1 MSALLL
7 VILELFPFYVGIGGG
22 GGGGGG
28 AGALLDIPFFPDF
41 LVSTADFVTTGVCG
55 RVGLNLGG
63 GGMGRFF
70 VIFFKSMESSLVI
83 VELDEVDDRELE
95 SLESLPRY
103 RFILILL
110 AITAMASCNDEEDE
124 LLRLPVKVLDDPPD
138 PAT

>member
-7 VILELFPFYVGIGGG
+7 VILELFPLYVGIG

-41 LVSTADFVTTGVCG
+41 LVSMAAFVTTGVCG

-95 SLESLPRY
+95 SLPRY

-110 AITAMASCNDEEDE
+110 AITAMASWNDEEDE

>member
-7 VILELFPFYVGIGGG
+7 VILELFALYVGIGGG

-28 AGALLDIPFFPDF
+28 AGALLDTPFLPDF
-41 LVSTADFVTTGVCG
+41 LESTAGFVTTGPCG

-63 GGMGRFF
+63 GGKGRLF
-70 VIFFKSMESSLVI
+70 VIFFKSMKSSLVV

-95 SLESLPRY
+95 SLSLPRY
-103 RFILILL
+103 RLIFILL
-110 AITAMASCNDEEDE
+110 AITAMESWNDEEDE
-124 LLRLPVKVLDDPPD
+124 LLRLPVKVLDDVPD

>member
-1 MSALLL
+1 M
-7 VILELFPFYVGIGGG
+7 FPLYVGIGGGGG

-41 LVSTADFVTTGVCG
+41 LVSTAGFVTTGVCG
-55 RVGLNLGG
+55 RIGLNLGG

-83 VELDEVDDRELE
+83 VELDEVDDREPE

-110 AITAMASCNDEEDE
+110 AITAMAS
-124 LLRLPVKVLDDPPD
+124 
-138 PAT
+138 